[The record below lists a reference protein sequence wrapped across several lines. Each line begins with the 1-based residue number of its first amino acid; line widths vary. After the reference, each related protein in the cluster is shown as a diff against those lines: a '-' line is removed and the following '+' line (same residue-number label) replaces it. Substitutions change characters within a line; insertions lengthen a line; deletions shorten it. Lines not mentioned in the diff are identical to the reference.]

1 MIHIPRFNV
10 YIPKDV
16 SDALSV
22 LSQRKDLIPMGGGS
36 DLLVLIKS
44 GIVKANTILDLW
56 PLRKELAYIKRE
68 NDVIRIGALTTI
80 SELCESDLIK
90 DVRYAGLADVC
101 KKFSTPFI
109 RNIATVGGNV
119 GAAHPL
125 SDIALMLLVLNGKV
139 KLLSKNGER
148 VVDIMKF
155 FKGKRQTV
163 RSPDEIIAEVSFAET
178 PPTSSTAFIK
188 FDRRWGHAM
197 GYVLVGAYMQLRDN
211 VIEDV
216 RIAFDSMGNPYPERA
231 WRTEEFLRGKE
242 FSDELIKQALNDVL
256 PKEMKRISDYRASAE
271 YRLELSKVLLR
282 RALLKIR
289 LRIKGGD

>member
-1 MIHIPRFNV
+1 MVYIPRFNV

-16 SDALSV
+16 SDALNA

-36 DLLVLIKS
+36 DLLVLIRS
-44 GIVKANTILDLW
+44 GIVKVNTVLDLW

-68 NDVIRIGALTTI
+68 NGTVRIGALTTV
-80 SELCESDLIK
+80 SELCESDLIR
-90 DVRYAGLADVC
+90 DVRYAGLVDVC

-109 RNIATVGGNV
+109 RNVATVGGNV

-148 VVDIMKF
+148 VVDITKF

-163 RSPDEIIAEVSFAET
+163 RNHDEIIAEVSFTET
-178 PPTSSTAFIK
+178 PPNSSTAFMK

-197 GYVLVGAYMQLRDN
+197 GYILVGAYMQLRDN
-211 VIEDV
+211 MIEDV

-231 WRTEEFLRGKE
+231 WKTEEFLKGKE
-242 FSDELIKQALNDVL
+242 FSDDLIKQALNDVL
-256 PKEMKRISDYRASAE
+256 PKEMKRITDYRASAE
-271 YRLELSKVLLR
+271 YRLDLSKVLLR
-282 RALLKIR
+282 RALLKIKS
-289 LRIKGGD
+289 RIKGGD